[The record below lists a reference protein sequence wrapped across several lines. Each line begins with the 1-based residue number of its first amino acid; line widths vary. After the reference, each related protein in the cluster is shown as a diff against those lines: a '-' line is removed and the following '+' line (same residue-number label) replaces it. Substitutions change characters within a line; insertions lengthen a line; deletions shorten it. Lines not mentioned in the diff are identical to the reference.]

1 MQGEARRAPV
11 TEIAATIASASGA
24 LAALQTAIWQIAV
37 GYDVSV
43 DLWGRVAGRRPVE
56 LRYLAGNRVSR
67 DEPQAPRWEAVLIEA
82 ATALRT
88 VVSEGLA
95 TTATAIPTVALAI
108 PILAFGQL
116 QGVLLLRARQPA
128 AALLAQQS
136 AIEALAPTLG
146 LLLHTLAL
154 DTALQAG
161 TTFDTLTGLANRRHL
176 SEALDREI
184 ARARRTRR
192 PLALLLVGID
202 RFEAVQVEWGPA
214 IGDRALQSMATA
226 LCADCRDDDLIGRYG
241 LDQFLALLPDTN
253 GQGARVFANRL
264 LGQIE
269 HYPVPLP
276 QGGTYYLNASIGI
289 ALFPVDGLTGG
300 ELVENAAIALSEAQ
314 RRGGGRTVA
323 A

>member
-11 TEIAATIASASGA
+11 AEIATTIASASGA
-24 LAALQTAIWQIAV
+24 LAALQAALWQLAV
-37 GYDVSV
+37 CYDVSV
-43 DLWGRVAGRRPVE
+43 DLWGRAAGKSPGE

-67 DEPQAPRWEAVLIEA
+67 DEPQPPRWEAALVEA
-82 ATALRT
+82 ATAQRT
-88 VVSEGLA
+88 VVSEGIA
-95 TTATAIPTVALAI
+95 TTATAIPPVALAI
-108 PILAFGQL
+108 PVLTFGQL
-116 QGVLLLRARQPA
+116 QGVLLVRARQPA
-128 AALLAQQS
+128 SSLLAQQS
-136 AIEALAPTLG
+136 ALEDLAPTFG

-161 TTFDTLTGLANRRHL
+161 TTVDTLTGLANRRYL

-192 PLALLLVGID
+192 LLALLLVGID

-214 IGDRALQSMATA
+214 IGDHALQTMAKA
-226 LCADCRDDDLIGRYG
+226 LCADCRNDDLIGRYG

-253 GQGARVFANRL
+253 GQGARIFANRL
-264 LGQIE
+264 LSQLE
-269 HYPVPLP
+269 HYPVSLP

-289 ALFPVDGLTGG
+289 ALFPVDGLTGD